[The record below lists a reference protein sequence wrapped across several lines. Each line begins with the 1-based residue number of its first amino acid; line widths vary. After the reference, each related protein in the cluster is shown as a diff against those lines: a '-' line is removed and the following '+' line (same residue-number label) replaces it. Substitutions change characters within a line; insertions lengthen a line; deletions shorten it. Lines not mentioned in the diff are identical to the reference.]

1 MATDAKKGK
10 MFGKL
15 ARLVALESKKAKGNI
30 NAPGLRTVIEKAKS
44 INMPNENIERAVK
57 KGAGGDAGEMEEV
70 LYEGYGPGGVAI
82 IIEGLTDNKNRTSA
96 EIKHL
101 LSKHGASLAAQGAAS
116 WAFLPAPR
124 TAPARATAGGRQ
136 AGEKTPEGFI
146 PKTFVELSKEDRES
160 LEKLLDELEDNDD
173 VQEIYTNAKWVY
185 KVKSS

>member
-1 MATDAKKGK
+1 MSGHNKWSQIKTKKMATDAKKGK

-15 ARLVALESKKAKGNI
+15 ARLVALESKKAQGNI
-30 NAPGLRTVIEKAKS
+30 NAPGLRAVIEKAKS

-57 KGAGGDAGEMEEV
+57 KGAGSDAGEMEEV

-116 WAFLPAPR
+116 WAF
-124 TAPARATAGGRQ
+124 
-136 AGEKTPEGFI
+136 EKTPEGFI
-146 PKTFVELSKEDRES
+146 PKTFVELSKEDSES
-160 LEKLLDELEDNDD
+160 LEKLINELEDNDD
-173 VQEIYTNAKWVY
+173 VQEVYTNAK
-185 KVKSS
+185 

>member
-1 MATDAKKGK
+1 MSGHNKWKQIKTKKMATDAKKGK

-15 ARLVALESKKAKGNI
+15 ARLVALESKKVRGNTS
-30 NAPGLRTVIEKAKS
+30 APGLRAVIEKAKS
-44 INMPNENIERAVK
+44 INMPNENIDRAIK

-101 LSKHGASLAAQGAAS
+101 LSKHGASLAAMGAAS
-116 WAFLPAPR
+116 WAF
-124 TAPARATAGGRQ
+124 
-136 AGEKTPEGFI
+136 EKTPEGFI
-146 PKTFVELSKEDRES
+146 PKTFVDLSREDGEL

-173 VQEIYTNAKWVY
+173 VQEVYINAG
-185 KVKSS
+185 SAS

>member
-1 MATDAKKGK
+1 MSGHNKWSQIKTKKMATDAKKGK

-15 ARLVALESKKAKGNI
+15 TRLVALESKKAQGNI
-30 NAPGLRTVIEKAKS
+30 NAPGLRAVIEKAKS

-57 KGAGGDAGEMEEV
+57 KGAGSDAGEMEEV

-101 LSKHGASLAAQGAAS
+101 LSKHGASLAPQGAAS

-124 TAPARATAGGRQ
+124 TARQ

-160 LEKLLDELEDNDD
+160 LEKLFEELEDNDD
-173 VQEIYTNAKWVY
+173 VQEVYTNAK
-185 KVKSS
+185 

>member
-1 MATDAKKGK
+1 MSGHNKWSQIKTKKMATDAKKGK

-116 WAFLPAPR
+116 WAF
-124 TAPARATAGGRQ
+124 
-136 AGEKTPEGFI
+136 EKTSEGFI
-146 PKTFVELSKEDRES
+146 PKTFFELSKKNRQS
-160 LEKLLDELEDNDD
+160 L
-173 VQEIYTNAKWVY
+173 
-185 KVKSS
+185 

>member
-30 NAPGLRTVIEKAKS
+30 NAPGLRAVIEKAKS

-101 LSKHGASLAAQGAAS
+101 LSKHGANLAAMGAAS
-116 WAFLPAPR
+116 WAF
-124 TAPARATAGGRQ
+124 
-136 AGEKTPEGFI
+136 EKTPEEFI
-146 PKTFVELSKEDRES
+146 PKTLVELSQEDGES
-160 LEKLLDELEDNDD
+160 LEKLLDELDDNDD
-173 VQEIYTNAKWVY
+173 VQEVYINAG
-185 KVKSS
+185 SAS

>member
-1 MATDAKKGK
+1 MSGHNKWSQIKTKKMATDAKKGK

-15 ARLVALESKKAKGNI
+15 ARLVALESKKARGNI

-57 KGAGGDAGEMEEV
+57 KGAGSDAGEMGEV

-101 LSKHGASLAAQGAAS
+101 LSKHGVSLAAQGAAS
-116 WAFLPAPR
+116 WAF
-124 TAPARATAGGRQ
+124 
-136 AGEKTPEGFI
+136 EKTPEGFI

-160 LEKLLDELEDNDD
+160 LEKLFEELEDNDD
-173 VQEIYTNAKWVY
+173 VQEVYTNAK
-185 KVKSS
+185 

>member
-30 NAPGLRTVIEKAKS
+30 NAPGLRAVIEKAKS
-44 INMPNENIERAVK
+44 INMPNENIERAIK

-82 IIEGLTDNKNRTSA
+82 IVEGLTDNKNRTSA

-101 LSKHGASLAAQGAAS
+101 LSKHGASLAAMGAAS
-116 WAFLPAPR
+116 WAF
-124 TAPARATAGGRQ
+124 
-136 AGEKTPEGFI
+136 EKIPEGFV
-146 PKTFVELSKEDRES
+146 PKTFVELSKEDGES
-160 LEKLLDELEDNDD
+160 FEKLIDELEDNDD
-173 VQEIYTNAKWVY
+173 VQEVYTNAG
-185 KVKSS
+185 SAS